1 MLNCQRGIHAK
12 FSYGF
17 AEVSSNEVKTFL
29 FHQNWYQSGEV
40 INSFFTPKPLHSVD
54 LGRPAQLA
62 AYSLTQ
68 LKVTDWQFPTNY
80 LEVVKV

>member
-12 FSYGF
+12 FSDGV

-29 FHQNWYQSGEV
+29 FHQDWYQCGEV
-40 INSFFTPKPLHSVD
+40 IKSFLTPKSLNSVD

-80 LEVVKV
+80 LEVVEV